1 MMINASPVAVEH
13 FEAARHATISRARQF
28 VRTNSGGSVGQGA
41 GFLTQD
47 QHRQIKEAFELFD
60 ADKSGQIDLNELRAA
75 VTALGYSPAE
85 AEVRPSGVF
94 YECTNKFLVTAV

>member
-1 MMINASPVAVEH
+1 MIHASLVAVEH
-13 FEAARHATISRARQF
+13 FEAARHATISRGRQS
-28 VRTNSGGSVGQGA
+28 VRSNSGGSVGQA
-41 GFLTQD
+41 ASFLTQD
-47 QHRQIKEAFELFD
+47 QQQQIKEAFELFD

-94 YECTNKFLVTAV
+94 YECTNKFFVTAV